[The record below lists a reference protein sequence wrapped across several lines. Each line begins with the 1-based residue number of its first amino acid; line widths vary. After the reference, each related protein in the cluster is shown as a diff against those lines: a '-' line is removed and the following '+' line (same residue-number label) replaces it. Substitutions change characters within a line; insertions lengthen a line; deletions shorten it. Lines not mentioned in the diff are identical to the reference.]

1 MKKMVIV
8 FVVGI
13 LIGAIIATGGVCV
26 YAAVRN
32 SNLGKDKSTSSQKG
46 EMPSM
51 NDNNFGQPPQMQGGQ
66 SGNNSA
72 MPEMPDG
79 NNGNFSRGGQN
90 SNSNQFPQMPGGN
103 SNSSGGS
110 NSSGNQQ
117 APELPSG
124 Q

>member
-1 MKKMVIV
+1 MKRK
-8 FVVGI
+8 I
-13 LIGAIIATGGVCV
+13 LTIAISFLAGAIVATSGFCI
-26 YAAVRN
+26 YTAVKK
-32 SNLGKDKSTSSQKG
+32 SNGKCNCSCSQKG
-46 EMPSM
+46 EMKSTTD
-51 NDNNFGQPPQMQGGQ
+51 NDFKNSFGNNGNQGQP
-66 SGNNSA
+66 
-72 MPEMPDG
+72 PEMPDG